1 MSSFI
6 LINKNAFSKNIKR
19 RPKSS
24 QRSKTR
30 SMLYMQRSNMTVL
43 PLNHALKAFLNQLES
58 KGPNLELTE
67 IEEDVETDCIT
78 NSLREQSSDASKY
91 RILNKKIDRAEAYSK
106 NKGREVMST
115 RLEELKKIH
124 QTKSSRNIFS
134 REIKKKLN
142 DVSPSVIKMRI
153 RTARNMRNFFC
164 S

>member
-30 SMLYMQRSNMTVL
+30 SMLYMQWSNMT
-43 PLNHALKAFLNQLES
+43 LES

-78 NSLREQSSDASKY
+78 NSLREQSSDASEY
-91 RILNKKIDRAEAYSK
+91 RILNKKIDQAEAYSK

-115 RLEELKKIH
+115 RFKELKKIH